1 MAGTDKHAR
10 IEMKQ
15 DGQDDDEHNAKLLL
29 VDEAIHSEFFWAYL
43 HMLHHIA
50 ELQREAVRWVNS
62 CSCHW
67 GLDFDAF
74 PPQFQKLWLGCP
86 PRGRRCHDMA
96 TDEFFD
102 LVKRLFETRAAR
114 LARSLPAGLT
124 TKEKREILEDFEH
137 GKLDIVVAYTLK
149 CTNWDH
155 APWITC
161 GLAHRSPAVR
171 VVALEK
177 TLQSESPHPLS
188 RS

>member
-1 MAGTDKHAR
+1 
-10 IEMKQ
+10 
-15 DGQDDDEHNAKLLL
+15 
-29 VDEAIHSEFFWAYL
+29 
-43 HMLHHIA
+43 
-50 ELQREAVRWVNS
+50 
-62 CSCHW
+62 
-67 GLDFDAF
+67 
-74 PPQFQKLWLGCP
+74 
-86 PRGRRCHDMA
+86 MA